1 MKKLFVIVMCLT
13 LMLTLFAGCGGA
25 KEDGVY
31 RIAIVQQM
39 DHASLDEIRAA
50 IEAELD
56 ALAAAKGVK
65 IEYKVF
71 NGQNDGTV
79 LGQIGAQVVSDGYD
93 AIVPIATLAAQTM
106 AIAAMDSGIPVIYA
120 AVSDPET
127 SGLTGLP
134 KVTGTSDALD
144 TAFILD
150 MMLAIDPDMQ
160 TVGLLYSNSEPN
172 SALPIAQAKEYLDA
186 RGIAYIEKTGNTTD
200 EIIAAAGTLAG
211 RVDAVFTPTD
221 NVVMAAESA
230 VAELLNNA
238 GIPHYAGA
246 DSFVT
251 AGAFA
256 TCGVNYVDLGTKT
269 AQMAVD
275 VLLGGQVPACHV
287 MAGGII
293 TVNTE
298 TAAAL
303 GLDHSAFAQLAGTV
317 AEVTTKE

>member
-275 VLLGGQVPACHV
+275 VLLGGQVPAYHV